1 MYTIRLKHNSN
12 SIVIKRAGVGPTGP
26 QGPQGE
32 PGEVAVESVNGQI
45 GTVVLDQDDVLD
57 GVNYKQYSSIEKTK
71 LASVTNGA
79 TPNNI
84 SDTDATDLTDGGD
97 STLHFHSSDR
107 NRANHT
113 GTQLASTVSDFST
126 AADARIAAATS
137 TGTGSIVR
145 SSSPLITT
153 PTGIVKGDIGLG
165 SVDNTSDATKN
176 SAVATLTNKTLTS
189 PVINTPTG
197 ITKTD
202 VGLGNVDNTSDANK
216 PVSTAQTT
224 ALNLK
229 ANLAGPTFTGVPT
242 APTAAVGT
250 NTTQVAT
257 TAYVV
262 AERGATATLTNK
274 TLTSPSITTPTGI
287 VKGDVGL
294 GNVDN
299 TSDAT
304 KNSAVATLTNKTLTS
319 PSITTPTGI
328 VKGDVGLGNVDNTSD
343 ATKNSA
349 TATLTNKRITKRVS
363 SNTSSATPTP
373 NADTDDVYLLTAQ
386 AATAA
391 FAVPSGTPTAAQPL
405 VIRIKDDGTART
417 ISWNAIYRAIGV
429 TLPTTTVISK
439 TLYIGFMYNSV
450 DIKWDCLAVSLEA

>member
-12 SIVIKRAGVGPTGP
+12 SIVIRRAGVGPTGP
-26 QGPQGE
+26 QGPQGD
-32 PGEVAVESVNGQI
+32 PGDTLIDSVNGQI

-84 SDTDATDLTDGGD
+84 SDTNATDLTDGGD

-107 NRANHT
+107 NRTNHT
-113 GTQLASTVSDFST
+113 GTQLASTISDFST
-126 AADARIAAATS
+126 AADARVAAAPS
-137 TGTGSIVR
+137 TGTGSLVR
-145 SSSPLITT
+145 SSSPL
-153 PTGIVKGDIGLG
+153 
-165 SVDNTSDATKN
+165 
-176 SAVATLTNKTLTS
+176 
-189 PVINTPTG
+189 
-197 ITKTD
+197 
-202 VGLGNVDNTSDANK
+202 
-216 PVSTAQTT
+216 
-224 ALNLK
+224 
-229 ANLAGPTFTGVPT
+229 
-242 APTAAVGT
+242 
-250 NTTQVAT
+250 
-257 TAYVV
+257 
-262 AERGATATLTNK
+262 
-274 TLTSPSITTPTGI
+274 ITTPTGI

-299 TSDAT
+299 TSDANKPVSTAQSTAINAKVTDAIVDAVTTVAPSQNAVFDALALKQPLDSDLTTIAGLTATTDNFMVANSSAWASRTPAQAKTSLALT
-304 KNSAVATLTNKTLTS
+304 KT
-319 PSITTPTGI
+319 
-328 VKGDVGLGNVDNTSD
+328 DVSLANVDNTSD

-391 FAVPSGTPTAAQPL
+391 FAAPTGTPTPAQPL
-405 VIRIKDDGTART
+405 VIRIKDNGVART
-417 ISWNAIYRAIGV
+417 ISWDGIYRAIGV

-439 TLYIGFMYNSV
+439 TLYIGFMYNFS
-450 DIKWDCLAVSLEA
+450 DTRWDCLAVSLEA